1 MPFKSHHPWQITIS
15 FFCKIEDTFQYT
27 LHVSVIMPPSVLK
40 YKAANGAPLDPTP
53 ILWKDVLK
61 AGGSGCSPS
70 SPVVSTFIKRQM
82 PSDRIVSSSSASAD
96 SWNCGAPPTETSMVM
111 NPTTNNT
118 TVTHFNGAMCV
129 PISSSSS
136 SSSNSAVASS
146 SSSRYKSELCRNY
159 STDGSKICKFGANC
173 IYAHGESELR

>member
-1 MPFKSHHPWQITIS
+1 MPFKSHHPWQITIT

-82 PSDRIVSSSSASAD
+82 PSDRIVSSSSGD
-96 SWNCGAPPTETSMVM
+96 SWNCGAPPTNTSMVM